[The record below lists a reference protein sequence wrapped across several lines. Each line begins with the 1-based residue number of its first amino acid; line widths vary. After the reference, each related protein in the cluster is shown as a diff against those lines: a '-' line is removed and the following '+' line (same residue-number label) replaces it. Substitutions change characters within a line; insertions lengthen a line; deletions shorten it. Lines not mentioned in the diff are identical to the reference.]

1 MTSSPACRPAY
12 LSPRC
17 ARLPFSRAVGVLTS
31 DGARVAAVDGT
42 TDEILVNDIFSGT
55 QARLPKPPLA
65 YNRLILNGGYVF
77 SPATDRTEI
86 QYCSLCYNV
95 KGKVEKNVELLSEHL
110 ADWVREE
117 DGKNIVFH
125 TFSNTGWLCYGVILE
140 NLQRQDPSAVEKI
153 KGSVID
159 SAPVAVP
166 DSQVWALGFSAAI
179 MKKNSVTTKGA
190 VSNDTRSDVIVVES
204 QNDIRPAATEAVLLS
219 ALEKFFDIVLNYPA
233 INSVRS
239 HLARYIEEC
248 RALDVRRGDTNVDLA
263 LHNSEGNLYHV
274 LFRHG
279 RMSSKFHGS
288 SWEELVN
295 DYGLRHDDI
304 MTVRLERYGTM
315 IGVDFHRD
323 GVMLFPLPCVALEDL
338 SETQRNLLTVVFVV
352 VVSL

>member
-17 ARLPFSRAVGVLTS
+17 ARLPFSRAVGVLTF

-55 QARLPKPPLA
+55 QARLPKPSLA

-86 QYCSLCYNV
+86 QYCS
-95 KGKVEKNVELLSEHL
+95 
-110 ADWVREE
+110 
-117 DGKNIVFH
+117 
-125 TFSNTGWLCYGVILE
+125 LCYGVILE

-219 ALEKFFDIVLNYPA
+219 ALEKFFDIFLNYPA
-233 INSVRS
+233 INR
-239 HLARYIEEC
+239 
-248 RALDVRRGDTNVDLA
+248 
-263 LHNSEGNLYHV
+263 
-274 LFRHG
+274 
-279 RMSSKFHGS
+279 
-288 SWEELVN
+288 
-295 DYGLRHDDI
+295 
-304 MTVRLERYGTM
+304 
-315 IGVDFHRD
+315 
-323 GVMLFPLPCVALEDL
+323 
-338 SETQRNLLTVVFVV
+338 
-352 VVSL
+352 